1 MESENA
7 ETRKDVAQADT
18 LIKQRTQFGV
28 RPKSAGHLVNQL
40 LARHGIAQ
48 QQYANELQASWDQVV
63 GAKWNQLTRP
73 AQLNR
78 GVLEIIVANSMV
90 NQQLAFEKQNLLKS
104 MQKLMPN
111 LKLKDLRFR
120 VGKVD

>member
-7 ETRKDVAQADT
+7 ETRKDIAQADT

-40 LARHGIAQ
+40 MARHGIAQ
-48 QQYANELQASWDQVV
+48 TQYANELQSTWDQVV

-73 AQLNR
+73 AQMNR
-78 GVLEIIVANSMV
+78 GVLEVIVANSMV
-90 NQQLAFEKQNLLKS
+90 NQQLTFEKQNLLKS
-104 MQKLMPN
+104 MQKLMPS

-120 VGKVD
+120 VGNVN

>member
-7 ETRKDVAQADT
+7 ETRKDIAQADT
-18 LIKQRTQFGV
+18 LIKQRTLFGV

-40 LARHGIAQ
+40 MARHGIAQ
-48 QQYANELQASWDQVV
+48 QQYANELQSTWDQVV
-63 GAKWNQLTRP
+63 GTKWNQLTRP

-78 GVLEIIVANSMV
+78 GVLEVIVANSMV
-90 NQQLAFEKQNLLKS
+90 NQQLTFEKQNLLKS
-104 MQKLMPN
+104 MQKLMPS

-120 VGKVD
+120 VGNVN

>member
-18 LIKQRTQFGV
+18 LIKQRTKYGV
-28 RPKSAGHLVNQL
+28 RPKSASHLVNQL

-48 QQYANELQASWDQVV
+48 QQYANELQANWDQVV

-78 GVLEIIVANSMV
+78 GVLEVIVANSMV

-120 VGKVD
+120 VGNVN

>member
-7 ETRKDVAQADT
+7 ETRKDVAQADA
-18 LIKQRTQFGV
+18 LIKQRKRFGV
-28 RPKSAGHLVNQL
+28 RPKTAGHLVNQL

-48 QQYANELQASWDQVV
+48 QQYANELQANWDQVV

-90 NQQLAFEKQNLLKS
+90 NQQLTFEKQKLLKS

-111 LKLKDLRFR
+111 LNLKDLRFR
-120 VGKVD
+120 VGKVN